1 MRFEPTGL
9 VVALAFLAMS
19 PLALAD
25 PAVSPKAPPKPVAA
39 KPTSDTREAKPRLG
53 DYLAGRAAQLDHD
66 WRTAGDMT
74 RHAWEADRDDTGL
87 RHDALLLSIAGGDF
101 AGALEVAHAIPADA
115 SDAELASFVLTLDD
129 LAAGRYAQASAKL
142 SAAPRNGL
150 NHYLMPLITAW
161 AAVGE
166 GKKDAALAAL
176 APLDAPSG
184 EIAAAIEL
192 QRAEILDSLGDHAQA
207 GDIYSKLLDSAPTV
221 RAIVA
226 AAYFYE
232 RQGAADKARATIE
245 KLEAGG
251 GQASLRIEMLSRA
264 GDKGR
269 APPPLDAKFGAA
281 EVLLEV
287 ASSLGAQKQVDIAP
301 LLYAQFALHLRPDFP
316 AAQLLLAQIDERF
329 ARLDDA
335 ATALL
340 AVDEKSDLRS
350 TAERLAMAALDRSG
364 QTDKALKLGQTAVKA
379 HPQDID
385 LALFAADLLRQ
396 KQRYPDAIKAYSEL
410 LPRIPGTSIDRKG
423 VALFHRGMAY
433 QQSHQWPPAET
444 DLLAALQLRPD
455 DPAILNYLGFSWAD
469 QGVNLDRAR
478 TMIERALSLVPDD
491 GAIVDSLGWVMF
503 RSGDYD
509 DAVKQLEHA
518 VALNANDAT
527 INDHLGDAYW
537 RAGRQI
543 EARSQWE
550 KAARFSDDKDLSEQ
564 IKVKLRD
571 GLPPDNPPKR
581 ADVN

>member
-1 MRFEPTGL
+1 MRFQPTGL
-9 VVALAFLAMS
+9 VVALAILAISRVAM
-19 PLALAD
+19 AD
-25 PAVSPKAPPKPVAA
+25 PATPLKATATAKAPAE
-39 KPTSDTREAKPRLG
+39 SHEAKPRLG

-66 WRTAGDMT
+66 WRTAGEMT
-74 RHAWEADRDDTGL
+74 RHAWEADKDDTGL

-101 AGALEVAHAIPADA
+101 AGAIEVAHAIPADA
-115 SDAELASFVLTLDD
+115 SDAELAGFVLTLDD
-129 LAAGRYAQASAKL
+129 IAAGRYAQASAKL
-142 SAAPRNGL
+142 TTAPANGL
-150 NHYLMPLITAW
+150 NHYLMPLMKAW
-161 AAVGE
+161 VAVGE

-176 APLDAPSG
+176 TPLGDSSP
-184 EIAAAIEL
+184 EINAAIEL
-192 QRAEILDSLGDHAQA
+192 QRAQLLDSLGDHAQA
-207 GDIYSKLLDSAPTV
+207 GDIYAKMLDATPSI

-232 RQGAADKARATIE
+232 RQGAADKARAAIE
-245 KLEAGG
+245 KLDATGA
-251 GQASLRIEMLSRA
+251 QASLRVEMLSRV

-269 APPPLDAKFGAA
+269 APPALDAKSGAA

-287 ASSLGAQKQVDIAP
+287 ASALGGQKQVDIAP
-301 LLYAQFALHLRPDFP
+301 LLYVQFALHLRPNFP
-316 AAQLLLAQIDERF
+316 SGQLFLAQIDERF
-329 ARLDDA
+329 GRLEDA
-335 ATALL
+335 AAALL

-350 TAERLAMAALDRSG
+350 TAERVAMGALERSG
-364 QTDKALKLGQTAVKA
+364 QTDKALKLAQNAIKA

-385 LALFAADLLRQ
+385 LALSAADLLRQ
-396 KQRYPDAIKAYSEL
+396 KLRYADAIKAYTEL
-410 LPRIPGTSIDRKG
+410 LPRIPGTSGDRKG
-423 VALFHRGMAY
+423 IALFHRGMAY

-478 TMIERALSLVPDD
+478 TMIERALALVPDD

-509 DAVKQLEHA
+509 DAVKQLERA
-518 VALNANDAT
+518 VSLNANDAT

-550 KAARFSDDKDLSEQ
+550 KAARYSDDKDLSEQ

-571 GLPPDNPPKR
+571 GLQAENTPKR